1 MEVISVSAVGI
12 GAFSLLLVDG
22 YERGFTQCML
32 ALDMILSG
40 LKKLKCSVKNLVADA
55 GC

>member
-1 MEVISVSAVGI
+1 MGI

-22 YERGFTQCML
+22 YERGFTHGML

-40 LKKLKCSVKNLVADA
+40 LKKLKGSKNLVAD